1 MFDDQDFW
9 YQQQLEEQQQLEA
22 KDGTKQSSY

>member
-9 YQQQLEEQQQLEA
+9 YQQQLEEQQQLET
-22 KDGTKQSSY
+22 KDGTKQSS